1 MVDRTALITRV
12 AEDDDE
18 EELVTL
24 VPKIGAFRAS

>member
-1 MVDRTALITRV
+1 MVDRTALTRV

-24 VPKIGAFRAS
+24 VPKIGAFRTS